1 MLNRRDLL
9 RGTAVA
15 SVAGPL
21 PSLLRVDCAQAQAV
35 DLLKIFVPAAPGG
48 GWDQTART
56 IEQVLRAT
64 GAVKGVQITNVGG
77 AGGTV
82 GLPQFLNQWKGQ
94 GNALMVAG
102 MVMVGAI
109 IANKSPVKL
118 SQATPI
124 ARLTGEFHA
133 LVVPA
138 QSPFKNAKEF
148 AAALK
153 ADPTKVPV
161 AGGSAGGSDHILLG
175 MIAKAVGV
183 RPTKVSYVAFAG
195 GGPATAAL
203 LGNQVAAGI
212 SGYGEFAE
220 QIKAGKLRL
229 IAISSDKRQPG
240 IDAPTLKEEG
250 IDVEL
255 FNWRG
260 VFAPPG
266 VNDAQRQAMI
276 ALIERMAATPQWAEA
291 CKKRDW
297 TPITLTRRRLQDLP
311 RQPRRRASKAFSK
324 SSGWRDMAERGA
336 GARRGRG
343 ASPPSARRS
352 SRLGVLVLAGV
363 VYWQTA
369 IDSGVADLRQGRSD
383 RGSRHRP
390 RSASACSASLLLV
403 AAWRGG
409 WQSEEER
416 AAHHRPCGA
425 RLDRRR
431 ARSSTC
437 C

>member
-1 MLNRRDLL
+1 MLTRRNLL
-9 RGTAVA
+9 RSGAIIPA
-15 SVAGPL
+15 AALPL
-21 PSLLRVDCAQAQAV
+21 SLLPFEQAQAQLI

-64 GAVKGVQITNVGG
+64 QAVKGVQITNVGG

-102 MVMVGAI
+102 MVMVGSI
-109 IANKSPVKL
+109 IANKSPVRL
-118 SQATPI
+118 ATATPI
-124 ARLTGEFHA
+124 ARLTGEFQA

-138 QSPFKNAKEF
+138 QSSIKSAKEL
-148 AAALK
+148 ADALK

-183 RPTKVSYVAFAG
+183 TPSKVSYVAFAG

-220 QIKAGKLRL
+220 QIKAGKLRV
-229 IAISSDKRQPG
+229 IAISSDKRQEG
-240 IDAPTLKEEG
+240 IDAPTLKEQG

-266 VNDAQRQAMI
+266 VNDAQRK
-276 ALIERMAATPQWAEA
+276 ALITLIEKMTASPQWADA
-291 CKKRDW
+291 CKTREW
-297 TPITLTRRRLQDLP
+297 TQITLLGDDYKTFLE
-311 RQPRRRASKAFSK
+311 
-324 SSGWRDMAERGA
+324 AET
-336 GARRGRG
+336 ARIEGILKE
-343 ASPPSARRS
+343 
-352 SRLGVLVLAGV
+352 LGLA
-363 VYWQTA
+363 
-369 IDSGVADLRQGRSD
+369 
-383 RGSRHRP
+383 
-390 RSASACSASLLLV
+390 
-403 AAWRGG
+403 
-409 WQSEEER
+409 
-416 AAHHRPCGA
+416 
-425 RLDRRR
+425 
-431 ARSSTC
+431 
-437 C
+437 

>member
-1 MLNRRDLL
+1 MLTRRDLL
-9 RGTAVA
+9 RSAALLPAAAWPASLTAIHPA
-15 SVAGPL
+15 N
-21 PSLLRVDCAQAQAV
+21 AQSV

-64 GAVKGVQITNVGG
+64 GAVKGVQITNVAG
-77 AGGTV
+77 AGGAV

-109 IANKSPVKL
+109 IANKSPVRL
-118 SQATPI
+118 AQATPI
-124 ARLTGEFHA
+124 ARLTGEFLA

-138 QSPFKNAKEF
+138 QSPFMSAKDF

-175 MIAKAVGV
+175 MIAKALGV
-183 RPTKVSYVAFAG
+183 PLSKVSYVAFAG

-220 QIKAGKLRL
+220 QVKAKKLRVL
-229 IAISSDKRQPG
+229 AISADKRQQD
-240 IDAPTLKEEG
+240 IAAPTLKEEG

-266 VNDAQRQAMI
+266 VNDAQRKAMI
-276 ALIERMAATPQWAEA
+276 ALMERMTATPQWAEA
-291 CKKRDW
+291 CKMREW
-297 TPITLTRRRLQDLP
+297 TPITLLGDDY
-311 RQPRRRASKAFSK
+311 KAFLE
-324 SSGWRDMAERGA
+324 GET
-336 GARRGRG
+336 ARIEGILKE
-343 ASPPSARRS
+343 
-352 SRLGVLVLAGV
+352 LGLA
-363 VYWQTA
+363 
-369 IDSGVADLRQGRSD
+369 
-383 RGSRHRP
+383 
-390 RSASACSASLLLV
+390 
-403 AAWRGG
+403 
-409 WQSEEER
+409 
-416 AAHHRPCGA
+416 
-425 RLDRRR
+425 
-431 ARSSTC
+431 
-437 C
+437 

>member
-1 MLNRRDLL
+1 MPTKGNAMLNRRDLL
-9 RGTAVA
+9 RSAALLGAA
-15 SVAGPL
+15 LPL
-21 PSLLRVDCAQAQAV
+21 SLPAIDSAHAQSI
-35 DLLKIFVPAAPGG
+35 DLLKLFVPAAPGG

-64 GAVKGVQITNVGG
+64 GAVKGVQITNVAG
-77 AGGTV
+77 AGGAV

-109 IANKSPVKL
+109 IANKSPVRL
-118 SQATPI
+118 AQATPI
-124 ARLTGEFHA
+124 ARLTGEFLA

-138 QSPFKNAKEF
+138 QSPFMSAKDF

-175 MIAKAVGV
+175 MIAKALGV
-183 RPTKVSYVAFAG
+183 PLSKVSYVAFAG

-220 QIKAGKLRL
+220 QVKAKKLRVL
-229 IAISSDKRQPG
+229 AISADKRQED
-240 IDAPTLKEEG
+240 IAAPTLKEEG

-266 VNDAQRQAMI
+266 VNDAQRKAMI
-276 ALIERMAATPQWAEA
+276 ALMERMTATPQWAEA
-291 CKKRDW
+291 CKMREW
-297 TPITLTRRRLQDLP
+297 TPITLLGDDY
-311 RQPRRRASKAFSK
+311 KAFLE
-324 SSGWRDMAERGA
+324 GET
-336 GARRGRG
+336 ARIEGILKE
-343 ASPPSARRS
+343 
-352 SRLGVLVLAGV
+352 LGLA
-363 VYWQTA
+363 
-369 IDSGVADLRQGRSD
+369 
-383 RGSRHRP
+383 
-390 RSASACSASLLLV
+390 
-403 AAWRGG
+403 
-409 WQSEEER
+409 
-416 AAHHRPCGA
+416 
-425 RLDRRR
+425 
-431 ARSSTC
+431 
-437 C
+437 

>member
-1 MLNRRDLL
+1 MLTRRDLL
-9 RGTAVA
+9 RSAALLSATAC
-15 SVAGPL
+15 PL
-21 PSLLRVDCAQAQAV
+21 SLAAINPANAQSV

-77 AGGTV
+77 AGGAV

-109 IANKSPVKL
+109 IANKSPVRL
-118 SQATPI
+118 AQATPI
-124 ARLTGEFHA
+124 ARLTGEFLA

-138 QSPFKNAKEF
+138 QSPFASAKDF

-161 AGGSAGGSDHILLG
+161 AGGSAGGSDHILVG

-183 RPTKVSYVAFAG
+183 APSKVSYVAFAG

-220 QIKAGKLRL
+220 QVKARKLRVL
-229 IAISSDKRQPG
+229 AVSSDKRQED
-240 IDAPTLKEEG
+240 IAAPTLKEEG

-266 VNDAQRQAMI
+266 VNDAQRKAMI
-276 ALIERMAATPQWAEA
+276 ALMEKMTATPQWAEA
-291 CKKRDW
+291 CKTREW
-297 TPITLTRRRLQDLP
+297 TQITLLGDDF
-311 RQPRRRASKAFSK
+311 KAFL
-324 SSGWRDMAERGA
+324 ETET
-336 GARRGRG
+336 ARIEGILKE
-343 ASPPSARRS
+343 
-352 SRLGVLVLAGV
+352 LGLA
-363 VYWQTA
+363 
-369 IDSGVADLRQGRSD
+369 
-383 RGSRHRP
+383 
-390 RSASACSASLLLV
+390 
-403 AAWRGG
+403 
-409 WQSEEER
+409 
-416 AAHHRPCGA
+416 
-425 RLDRRR
+425 
-431 ARSSTC
+431 
-437 C
+437 